1 MVLSPSEASSTAGLR
16 KARSDCWS
24 PGMEVFPM
32 KQTVDHLVADADF
45 AGCIGGGCSVPQ
57 WCQDNEGVLLS
68 GGCPWALKIVLRIE
82 MVSVRIK
89 FFVLLKHCSVS
100 QKLTYHN
107 QFFKIVVFLL
117 LSSAA
122 CLMLI
127 EQSTCKNHVVYC
139 SAWHRW
145 SAIRQKILC
154 TLKRLLTLPIGT
166 INEDGPEIVLST
178 STTA

>member
-1 MVLSPSEASSTAGLR
+1 MTLSPSEASSAAGLR
-16 KARSDCWS
+16 KARLDCWS
-24 PGMEVFPM
+24 RGMEVCLR
-32 KQTVDHLVADADF
+32 KQTANRLVADVDF
-45 AGCIGGGCSVPQ
+45 AGCIGGGFSVPQ
-57 WCQDNEGVLLS
+57 WRQDNERALLS
-68 GGCPWALKIVLRIE
+68 GGCPWALRIVLRIE
-82 MVSVRIK
+82 MVCVCIK
-89 FFVLLKHCSVS
+89 FFVLINHSK
-100 QKLTYHN
+100 
-107 QFFKIVVFLL
+107 FFKTVVFLL

-178 STTA
+178 SATA